1 MTMLVKQPGLL
12 SLLQDSGRFGAHQI
26 GLTNGGPLDQQA
38 YAWANRL
45 LGNQPNACAIE
56 VSFGGL
62 QLQTQVDTY
71 IAVTGAP
78 MALTIDGIE
87 HDLWTAHKVTAGAHI
102 NLGFCQQGARAYLAV
117 AGGFQT
123 PIEFGSRST
132 VVRENIGGLQQGAK
146 LTDNDR
152 LACTETRTMASF
164 TLPAAQRPTYT
175 DHTELRVVLGYQHD
189 LFSPTKQAL
198 FFSST
203 YTLTDRADRMGM
215 RLSGPDV
222 SCDTTSMLSE
232 GICYGA
238 IQIPADGQPIVLL
251 NDRQTIGG
259 YPKIGSVIS
268 QDTARLAQLRPGDTV
283 TFKAVDLHQAQNI
296 YALAAYRFQHT
307 PLEAISE

>member
-1 MTMLVKQPGLL
+1 MSMLVKQPGLL
-12 SLLQDSGRFGAHQI
+12 SLLQDAGRFGAHNI

-45 LGNQPNACAIE
+45 LCNKHNACAIE

-78 MALTIDGIE
+78 MALTIDGVE
-87 HDLWTAHKVTAGAHI
+87 YDLWTSHKVTAGAYI
-102 NLGFCQQGARAYLAV
+102 KLGFCQQGARAYLAV

-123 PIEFGSRST
+123 PLEFGSRST
-132 VVRENIGGLQQGAK
+132 VVREHIGGLHQGAK

-152 LACTETRTMASF
+152 LRCTETKTLASYS
-164 TLPAAQRPTYT
+164 LPATQRPTYT
-175 DHTELRVVLGYQHD
+175 DHTVLRVVLGYQYD
-189 LFSPTKQAL
+189 LFSATKQAL

-222 SCDTTSMLSE
+222 SCDKTSMLSE
-232 GICYGA
+232 GICHGA

-268 QDTARLAQLRPGDTV
+268 QDTARLAQLRPGDKV
-283 TFKAVDLHQAQNI
+283 TFKAVDIHQAQNI
-296 YALAAYRFQHT
+296 SALAAYRFQHT
-307 PLEAISE
+307 PIETVSE